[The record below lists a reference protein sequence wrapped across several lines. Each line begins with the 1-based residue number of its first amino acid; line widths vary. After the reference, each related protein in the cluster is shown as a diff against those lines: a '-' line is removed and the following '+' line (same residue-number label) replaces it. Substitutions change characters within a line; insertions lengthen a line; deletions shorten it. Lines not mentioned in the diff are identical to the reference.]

1 MQPKKAVRE
10 VEPSMM
16 AAKDTTNAT
25 VLLSKTAKPVLDYN
39 QVSIARETFKKGSS
53 AVKALE

>member
-25 VLLSKTAKPVLDYN
+25 VLLSKTAKLVLDYN
-39 QVSIARETFKKGSS
+39 
-53 AVKALE
+53 

>member
-1 MQPKKAVRE
+1 MMPSPNQTSNGIIRIEMQPKKAVRE

-16 AAKDTTNAT
+16 AAKDTSIAT

-39 QVSIARETFKKGSS
+39 
-53 AVKALE
+53 